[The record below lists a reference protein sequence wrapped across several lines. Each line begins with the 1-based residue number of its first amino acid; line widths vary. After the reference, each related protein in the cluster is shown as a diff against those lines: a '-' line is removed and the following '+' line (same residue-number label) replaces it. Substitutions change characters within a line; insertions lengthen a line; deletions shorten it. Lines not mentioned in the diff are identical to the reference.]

1 MFKSVPQKEKI
12 KTAPYATKDTTGVVS
27 LVSSTCNLSTKMLNE
42 AGLMAPQ
49 ITRVASKTVI
59 NGSVTLL
66 AHSKIRALSHRPS
79 LGEIHAQTPCNAVNE
94 NQANHTVKTEN
105 KIEVNKR
112 WNAQLGISN
121 RRKKNTI

>member
-79 LGEIHAQTPCNAVNE
+79 QLRKEREEPKPSLALGDIAFD
-94 NQANHTVKTEN
+94 TETS
-105 KIEVNKR
+105 ET
-112 WNAQLGISN
+112 ISG
-121 RRKKNTI
+121 